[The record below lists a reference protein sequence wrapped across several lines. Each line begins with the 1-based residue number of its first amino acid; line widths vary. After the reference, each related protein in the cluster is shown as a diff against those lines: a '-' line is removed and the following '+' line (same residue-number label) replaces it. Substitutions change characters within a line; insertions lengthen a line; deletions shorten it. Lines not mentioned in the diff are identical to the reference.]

1 MKNPARSISSLLLIA
16 SVLGISAR
24 ASAQVSI
31 DTDRG
36 SRYYVGHSL
45 VSAALLGSYFAFA
58 RAPFLSKGRRWSAF
72 GRFDSSVEL
81 YFNDGAARLSDTLAA
96 STALFMPAALHW
108 GLGVDTAL
116 GNAAV
121 VYTEALAANLM
132 LNGIVKYAVGRPRPY
147 MSKMILTDPR
157 AKELEQA
164 DPNDA
169 YLSFYSGHSSTAFAG
184 AAASSI
190 LFSIRSDD
198 SVQTHFVWGA
208 EFLVA
213 GATASLRVSAGR
225 HHRSDVIV
233 GVLVGTALGYGFPAA
248 HKLDLSQVKATEMGV
263 GTATAILGFGVVE
276 LLRPANTV
284 TLEVP
289 LESSWTLIP
298 AQVGGAPGL
307 MAVGDF

>member
-1 MKNPARSISSLLLIA
+1 MDPRRASLSLMLTVSLLA
-16 SVLGISAR
+16 VSKD

-36 SRYYVGHSL
+36 TPYYLSHSL
-45 VSAALLGSYFAFA
+45 VSAALLGSYIAFA
-58 RAPFLSKGRRWSAF
+58 RPRFLSRGSRWSAF

-96 STALFMPAALHW
+96 STAFFMPAATHW

-116 GNAAV
+116 GNTTV
-121 VYTEALAANLM
+121 VYTQALAANLL
-132 LNGIVKYAVGRPRPY
+132 LNGVVKYAVGRPRPY
-147 MSKMILTDPR
+147 MSRLIRTDRR
-157 AKELEQA
+157 AQQLEQA

-190 LFSIRSDD
+190 LFSLRSDD
-198 SVQTHFVWGA
+198 PLQTHVVWGA
-208 EFLVA
+208 EFFAA

-248 HKLDLSQVKATEMGV
+248 HKLDLSRVKPTEMGV
-263 GTATAILGFGVVE
+263 GTAAATLGFGLVE
-276 LLRPANTV
+276 LLRPSSEAIEAPPET
-284 TLEVP
+284 
-289 LESSWTLIP
+289 SWTLFP
-298 AQVGGAPGL
+298 ARIGGAPGL
-307 MAVGDF
+307 VTAGEF